1 MAIIDGIEKDR
12 LHIYVGRDSQ
22 LMGAA
27 VRLAPKRATHLISK
41 QMKQLMDRP
50 QEPA

>member
-41 QMKQLMDRP
+41 QMRQLMDRP